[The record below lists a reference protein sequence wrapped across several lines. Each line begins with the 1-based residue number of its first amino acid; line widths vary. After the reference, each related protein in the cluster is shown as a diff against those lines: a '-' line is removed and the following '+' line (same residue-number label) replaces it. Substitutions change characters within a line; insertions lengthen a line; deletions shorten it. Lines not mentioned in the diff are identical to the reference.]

1 MNYINLYIF
10 VDLIMYASFA
20 SFICFVFLWF
30 VIWITGLKDLIMFIY
45 NCMYNYW
52 NEILYFMISV
62 SVISGIGL
70 GFKHLLD
77 IMDQNIVF
85 INTDRRFLLQ
95 QNYDLMKEN
104 QEIKRVMQKL
114 MLNIDIED
122 KNVLK

>member
-1 MNYINLYIF
+1 
-10 VDLIMYASFA
+10 
-20 SFICFVFLWF
+20 
-30 VIWITGLKDLIMFIY
+30 MFIY

>member
-1 MNYINLYIF
+1 
-10 VDLIMYASFA
+10 
-20 SFICFVFLWF
+20 
-30 VIWITGLKDLIMFIY
+30 
-45 NCMYNYW
+45 MYNYW